1 MSKTITMS
9 CHEDGQNV
17 HMSVHYHEFVSWDA
31 IAYQFLCFLRAQ
43 GYIIPE
49 GETVGAD
56 VEAYVNSLSKE
67 MD

>member
-1 MSKTITMS
+1 MS
-9 CHEDGQNV
+9 CHEDGQHTSMTV
-17 HMSVHYHEFVSWDA
+17 DYHEFVSWPA

-43 GYIIPE
+43 GYVIPE

-56 VEAYVNSLSKE
+56 VDSYANSLSKE

>member
-1 MSKTITMS
+1 MI
-9 CHEDGQNV
+9 CHEDGQDTRMTV
-17 HMSVHYHEFVSWDA
+17 DYHEFVSWDA

-43 GYIIPE
+43 GYVIPE

-56 VEAYVNSLSKE
+56 VESYVNSLSKE